1 MRLADNIDLQAGRQA
16 AHNPF
21 CHMFVV
27 SAFTQHTTVWILLF
41 PFIFIKKIAVFLGG
55 FLPGGE
61 VGSSTK
67 ISCGKRNIS
76 LGKIEVMS
84 TL

>member
-41 PFIFIKKIAVFLGG
+41 PFIFIKKIAVFWGAFYLGVKRDPPQR
-55 FLPGGE
+55 FPVE
-61 VGSSTK
+61 K
-67 ISCGKRNIS
+67 EISVWGK
-76 LGKIEVMS
+76 
-84 TL
+84 